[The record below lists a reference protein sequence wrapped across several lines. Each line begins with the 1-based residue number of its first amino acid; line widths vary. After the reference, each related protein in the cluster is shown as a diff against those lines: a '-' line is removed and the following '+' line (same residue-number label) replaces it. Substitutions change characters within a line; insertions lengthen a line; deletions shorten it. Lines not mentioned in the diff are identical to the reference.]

1 MPVGQRY
8 PSAEAGGLVLSAECF
23 LICYRWTIRR
33 WQSDTSISEKEI
45 RQLNTKSG
53 ERLDVVQMYHWI
65 REKSLG
71 DLLADKVFLDFHG
84 IQK

>member
-1 MPVGQRY
+1 MLVGQRY
-8 PSAEAGGLVLSAECF
+8 PSGEAGGLVLSAEYF
-23 LICYRWTIRR
+23 FICYRWTIRR
-33 WQSDTSISEKEI
+33 WHSDTSISEKEI
-45 RQLNTKSG
+45 RQLNTNNG

-71 DLLADKVFLDFHG
+71 VFLHDNVFLDFYG